1 MSKRAT
7 LTTRQKSIIRILTRM
22 DGRPITVAV
31 ISEKLGVSTRTIL
44 REVPAIEKWMSDND
58 FNFERKPGVG
68 MLVGEAPETLRFI
81 EELLDADNLV
91 PMYSRQERRKHILGE
106 LLFSDEPVKSLVFT
120 SKYNISDG
128 TFSEDLDVL
137 QCSDHPQARPGR
149 LRGRDRAGHTP
160 GHFQRGP

>member
-106 LLFSDEPVKSLVFT
+106 PTAPFRKIWMSWIHGSGITMFRSSAGPAWASSWKGPSWP
-120 SKYNISDG
+120 Y
-128 TFSEDLDVL
+128 
-137 QCSDHPQARPGR
+137 ARPFPTRSLSSAMWKGF
-149 LRGRDRAGHTP
+149 P
-160 GHFQRGP
+160 G